1 MAGGRSCND
10 GGGEGERP
18 DPCGLQRRSGAR
30 RLQKDTQ
37 FRGLQPG
44 SRRKE
49 FLHGAHQGQARDTE
63 RVETQ
68 LQNGLGNRSKSTMR
82 PMIFLSMLLLVGAAS
97 APVSGSRG
105 VVVSGPGGEIIIADA
120 ELENAPR
127 VRLAVSIH
135 GEVHEFEGVPVAT
148 LLERVAPPIERLKAE
163 ALAQVVLA
171 SARDRYR
178 VAFGLADFDR
188 TISKDVIILADRKDG
203 AKIGPKDGPWLIVEG
218 DARGARS
225 VRMVERIDIIAIE
238 RD

>member
-1 MAGGRSCND
+1 
-10 GGGEGERP
+10 
-18 DPCGLQRRSGAR
+18 
-30 RLQKDTQ
+30 
-37 FRGLQPG
+37 
-44 SRRKE
+44 
-49 FLHGAHQGQARDTE
+49 
-63 RVETQ
+63 
-68 LQNGLGNRSKSTMR
+68 MR

-148 LLERVAPPIERLKAE
+148 LLERAAPPIERLKAE
-163 ALAQVVLA
+163 ALAQVVLV

-203 AKIGPKDGPWLIVEG
+203 AKIDPKDGPWLIVEG